1 MVKNSNL
8 SVDVLDGDT
17 LDLAFN
23 LKCDL
28 SKCIYLS
35 VKLIFVGTWNSQ
47 VQVYDVT
54 QDFSL
59 VKSIKTRAGV
69 RTLAQI
75 GNDLIVVGEN
85 DGYLD
90 LIFLDTLRVVVS
102 KRFEQLGHIY
112 QVQPTSLKDEIVV
125 CCYTGVHFV
134 KIFRE
139 QTTTTMSLHLS

>member
-28 SKCIYLS
+28 AKCIYLS
-35 VKLIFVGTWNSQ
+35 SKLIFVGTWNSQ

-75 GNDLIVVGEN
+75 GNDLVVVGEN
-85 DGYLD
+85 DGYID

-112 QVQPTSLKDEIVV
+112 QV
-125 CCYTGVHFV
+125 
-134 KIFRE
+134 
-139 QTTTTMSLHLS
+139 